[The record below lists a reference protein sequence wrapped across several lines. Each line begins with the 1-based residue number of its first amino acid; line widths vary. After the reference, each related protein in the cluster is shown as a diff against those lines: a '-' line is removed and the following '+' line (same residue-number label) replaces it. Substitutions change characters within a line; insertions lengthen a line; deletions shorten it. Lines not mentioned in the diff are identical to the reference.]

1 MGSFFAPSVPTYS
14 PVTYTP
20 PQTTSTL
27 SSDTTS
33 NDQTTESTTTTTTS
47 ETEAINDVIKRTN
60 RGRSSLIQTS
70 YRGVLN
76 EQSDA
81 SDSTPLSNFTPKRK
95 TLLGE

>member
-1 MGSFFAPSVPTYS
+1 MGSFFSPSVPKYS

-20 PQTTSTL
+20 PQSVT
-27 SSDTTS
+27 
-33 NDQTTESTTTTTTS
+33 STTTYTPSPS
-47 ETEAINDVIKRTN
+47 ESDNGENQQNSDDTQAITNVIKRN

-76 EQSDA
+76 EESDGINA
-81 SDSTPLSNFTPKRK
+81 PKRK